1 MRRGCTA
8 ARATVAF
15 PAGMSHAV
23 IVGKRT
29 DLAGRLRLALQ
40 ALSLS
45 RGAAAARLGVDK
57 SLVGRW
63 VSGAVR
69 PSEHNLARITALVA
83 ERVPGF
89 NLADWER
96 DLESFA
102 ALLGIDPALAAPAAP
117 EGPIDALP
125 LSCLQQARGETQR
138 RGAAYEGFWRTTRPS
153 VIMGGQ
159 LFHDYGMI
167 RTGESGLLEVSMGGA
182 GLGFRG
188 WALPLEGN
196 LFAIL
201 DGAVGFT
208 PLFLIFRGVP
218 LPKATLL
225 DGIALLAALDAAR
238 TPAAVPILLE
248 RVGDLS
254 GNREADDETC
264 RALSAREP
272 VAADGEV
279 PETVLQHLLRDFGPS
294 AAAAGGPLFLHV
306 SAAGLLSRG
315 ATPSGELQG

>member
-1 MRRGCTA
+1 MHRTPCNPLHSA
-8 ARATVAF
+8 AACRTLWL
-15 PAGMSHAV
+15 
-23 IVGKRT
+23 VGKST
-29 DLAGRLRLALQ
+29 DLGDRLGLALQ
-40 ALSLS
+40 ALGLS
-45 RGAAAARLGVDK
+45 RGGAASRIGVDK

-69 PSEHNLARITALVA
+69 PSEHNLARLTALVA

-89 NLADWER
+89 TMADWGR
-96 DLESFA
+96 DTAAFA
-102 ALLGIDPALAAPAAP
+102 ALVGIDPALAPRAEP
-117 EGPIDALP
+117 GSLLDALP
-125 LSCLQQARGETQR
+125 LGCLAQARAETKR
-138 RGAAYEGFWRTTRPS
+138 RGGAYEGFWRTTRPS
-153 VIMGGQ
+153 VIMAGR

-167 RTGESGLLEVSMGGA
+167 RAGESGLLEVSMGSA
-182 GLGFRG
+182 DLGFRG

-254 GNREADDETC
+254 GDREADDETC
-264 RALSAREP
+264 RSLGAREP

-279 PETVLQHLLRDFGPS
+279 PETVLQHLVRDFGPS
-294 AAAAGGPLFLHV
+294 AAAAGGSLFLHV

-315 ATPSGELQG
+315 ATPSGKLQG

>member
-1 MRRGCTA
+1 
-8 ARATVAF
+8 
-15 PAGMSHAV
+15 MSHAV
-23 IVGKRT
+23 TVGKTT
-29 DLAGRLRLALQ
+29 DLADRLRLALH
-40 ALSLS
+40 ALGLS
-45 RGAAAARLGVDK
+45 RGAAASRLGVDK

-83 ERVPGF
+83 EKVPGF
-89 NLADWER
+89 SMVDWER
-96 DLESFA
+96 EPASFA
-102 ALLGIDPALAAPAAP
+102 ALLGVDPALAAPRRG
-117 EGPIDALP
+117 EGLLDALP
-125 LSCLQQARGETQR
+125 LNCLGQARAETER

-167 RTGESGLLEVSMGGA
+167 RTADNGLLEVKMGGA
-182 GLGFRG
+182 GLLFRG

-248 RVGDLS
+248 RVGDLA
-254 GNREADDETC
+254 GDRETDDETC

-272 VAADGEV
+272 VAGDGV
-279 PETVLQHLLRDFGPS
+279 SQTVLQHLLRDFGPS
-294 AAAAGGPLFLHV
+294 AAAAGGALFLHV

-315 ATPSGELQG
+315 ATPTGQLQG